1 MRLGQSKPCVGMF
14 EAWPH
19 SVSLVQWL
27 QREITAALFWC
38 MQRTNGVGS
47 STEPAVQLGW
57 GSVQTNPAAAC
68 YGKWVG
74 MMQGVMGQRSCEH
87 REEAAE

>member
-1 MRLGQSKPCVGMF
+1 M
-14 EAWPH
+14 
-19 SVSLVQWL
+19 
-27 QREITAALFWC
+27 
-38 MQRTNGVGS
+38 
-47 STEPAVQLGW
+47 EPAVQLGW